1 MYSIV
6 VTSMVISF
14 LSLSPF
20 VVGYTFDII
29 GHPAQCGQLSLQI
42 TKGNGS
48 PPYTALIV
56 PFGPPPDTTEQ
67 RMIFTHQFS
76 DMTTSFSL
84 PYPASSE
91 FILMVHLSRYRAALE
106 R

>member
-1 MYSIV
+1 MV

-14 LSLSPF
+14 LSLLSLFPF
-20 VVGYTFDII
+20 VVGYTFDVI
-29 GHPAQCGQLSLQI
+29 GQSAQCGQLSLQI
-42 TKGNGS
+42 TRGNGS

-76 DMTTSFSL
+76 DTTTSFSL

-91 FILMVHLSRYRAALE
+91 FILMVHLSQYRAAVKS
-106 R
+106 